1 MRKLEKGDF
10 VKINYTGK
18 VKETGEVF
26 DTTREDVAKKEG
38 IFSERIKYGPV
49 LVIVGYERV
58 VKGLDEEL
66 LKMKVGERKEVEIPP
81 EKGFGKRDPNLIKL
95 IPLSE
100 FKKQKIEPHP
110 GMNLTMGGL
119 NCKVISVGSGRV
131 RVDFNHPL
139 AGKTLIYDVEV
150 KEKIEN
156 DEEKVKAL
164 CEYYGFDVKGIEVKE
179 KKVKI
184 MLKNGVSERVKQL
197 ISNDIFDFMNF
208 DSVEFSQVFEKEK

>member
-1 MRKLEKGDF
+1 MIKLEKGDF

-95 IPLSE
+95 VPLSE
-100 FKKQKIEPHP
+100 FKKQKIEPRP

-164 CEYYGFDVKGIEVKE
+164 CEYYGLNVKGIEVKE

-197 ISNDIFDFMNF
+197 ITNDIFDFMNF
-208 DSVEFSQVFEKEK
+208 DSVEFSQIFERKK